1 MRSVAQPLL
10 PGVSP
15 LLWMRLFL
23 VCFVAASHAQ
33 QPADYGAV
41 TRNLS
46 AFIDHEIA
54 DKKLP
59 AVSIA
64 LIDDQKIV
72 WSQAFGSAGPAT
84 VFRVGSVSKLFTDLA
99 IMQLVE
105 RGELDLDRP
114 VTEYIPEFHPRN
126 PFGAPITLRELMS
139 HRSGLQREP
148 PAGHYFDPS
157 SPSLKATVESM
168 NRTELIY
175 APGLRTKYSN
185 AGIAVAGYVL
195 ERLKGQPFAEYLKN
209 AVLRPLSLTHCA
221 FEPEPAI
228 ARNLSKAFLWTY
240 DGRTFDAPAF
250 QLGISPS
257 GSLYATAADLAT
269 FVSALFVPGKTV
281 RRETLERMWTPQFGQ
296 SGFGIGFRV
305 SQLDGHRMV
314 GHAGAIYGFAT
325 ELAALPDEKLG
336 AIAITTMDSANAVTG
351 RIAAAALRLM
361 LAARTGK
368 PLPDIPVTHA
378 IAPERARRLDGRYPD
393 FELTERNGD
402 LFALR
407 HDGGSQLRLRELNGE
422 LIADDRLGYG
432 TRFTEQGKLPD
443 RKPAPPPAEW
453 TGLIGEYGWDHNI
466 LYILERDGRLNALI
480 EWYEYDPLEAVS
492 ANVFRF
498 PDRGLYD
505 HETLTFTRDAN
516 GRATQ
521 ASLGGVVFPRR
532 KISPDDGSTFRIAPL
547 RPISDLKLEA
557 LSATQPHE
565 AGEFRQPDLVEIT
578 KLDPTIR
585 LDIRYATTNNFMS
598 TVLYGEPRAFLQR
611 PAAEAV
617 VRAHRKLKSLGLG
630 LLIHDAYRPWYV
642 TKMFWD
648 ATPDD
653 KKIFVADP
661 KQGSRHNRG
670 CAVDLTICDLRTGAP
685 LEMTG
690 GYDEFSDR
698 SYPDYP
704 GGASLQRWNRK
715 LLRRAMEEQGFTVYE
730 AEWWHFDYKDWRL
743 YPVLNKILYNE
754 K

>member
-1 MRSVAQPLL
+1 MKLL
-10 PGVSP
+10 ALC
-15 LLWMRLFL
+15 LLA
-23 VCFVAASHAQ
+23 VAASQAQ
-33 QPADYGAV
+33 QAGDYGAV
-41 TRNLS
+41 TRSLS
-46 AFIDHEIA
+46 SFIEHEMA
-54 DKKLP
+54 DNKLP

-64 LIDDQKIV
+64 LVDDRKIV
-72 WSQAFGSAGPAT
+72 WSRAFGTAGPDS

-114 VTEYIPEFHPRN
+114 VTDYVPEFHPRN
-126 PFGAPITLRELMS
+126 PYGLPVTLRELMS

-148 PAGHYFDPS
+148 PVGHYFDAS
-157 SPSLKATVESM
+157 SPSLKATVESL
-168 NRTELIY
+168 NRTDLIY
-175 APGLRTKYSN
+175 APGARTKYSN
-185 AGIAVAGYVL
+185 AGIAVAGYLL

-209 AVLRPLSLTHCA
+209 TALTPWGLAHSA
-221 FEPEPAI
+221 FKPEPAI
-228 ARNLSKAFLWTY
+228 AHNLAKAFLWTY
-240 DGRTFDAPAF
+240 DGRTFDAPTF
-250 QLGISPS
+250 QLGIAPA
-257 GSLYATAADLAT
+257 GSLYATATDLAA
-269 FVSALFVPGKTV
+269 FVSALFVPGRIV
-281 RRETLERMWTPQFGQ
+281 RRETLEQMWTPQFGQ

-305 SQLDGHRMV
+305 SQLEGHRMV

-325 ELAALPDEKLG
+325 ELAALPNEKLG

-351 RIAAAALRLM
+351 RIATAALRLM
-361 LAARTGK
+361 LAARSGR
-368 PLPDIPVTHA
+368 PLPVIPVTHA
-378 IAPERARRLDGRYPD
+378 IAPERSRQLDGRYPG
-393 FELTERNGD
+393 FEVTERNGE

-407 HDGGSQLRLRELNGE
+407 EEGGSQLRLRELNGE
-422 LIADDRLGYG
+422 LVSDDRLGFG
-432 TRFTEQGKLPD
+432 TRFTAQDKLPD
-443 RKPAPPPAEW
+443 VKPAPTPADW
-453 TGLIGEYGWDHNI
+453 AGLIGEYGWDHNV
-466 LYILERDGRLNALI
+466 LYILERGRKLTALI
-480 EWYEYDPLEAVS
+480 EWYEYDPLEPVS

-505 HETLTFTRDAN
+505 HETLTFTRDAK

-521 ASLGGVVFPRR
+521 VSLSGVVFPRR
-532 KISPDDGSTFRIAPL
+532 KVSPDDGSTFRITPL
-547 RPISDLKLEA
+547 RRVSELEREA
-557 LSATQPHE
+557 LAATPPRE
-565 AGEFRQPDLVEIT
+565 TGEFRQPDLIEIA

-598 TVLYGEPRAFLQR
+598 TVFYAQPRAFMQR

-617 VRAHRKLKSLGLG
+617 VRAHRKLNTLGLG

-653 KKIFVADP
+653 EKIFVADP

-670 CAVDLTICDLRTGAP
+670 CAVDLTICDLKTGAP
-685 LEMTG
+685 PEMTG

-704 GGASLQRWNRK
+704 GGTSLERWNRK
-715 LLRRAMEEQGFTVYE
+715 LLRRAMEEQGFTVYD
-730 AEWWHFDYKDWRL
+730 AEWWHFDYKDWHQ